1 MKTNARASGLLTIE
15 DDTENVR
22 ITLHVTDEDSPQWE
36 AEGQFTDPSEG
47 DGIGVVHE
55 NAYGRANL
63 DDLLRQWSDDES
75 FVAAYVDVYLRP
87 SGADDE

>member
-1 MKTNARASGLLTIE
+1 MKTNARAGGLLTIE

-47 DGIGVVHE
+47 DDNGVAHE

-75 FVAAYVDVYLRP
+75 FVAANVDVYLRP

>member
-1 MKTNARASGLLTIE
+1 MKTDARAGGLLTIE

-36 AEGQFTDPSEG
+36 AEGQFADPSEA
-47 DGIGVVHE
+47 DGVVDVYE
-55 NAYGRANL
+55 NAYGRVNL

-75 FVAAYVDVYLRP
+75 FVAANVDVYLRP
-87 SGADDE
+87 SGVDDE